1 MVDKA
6 TPSSAADQ
14 SLFVRGRS
22 WTQENLFATPLDT
35 AITLAMAVLLV
46 LVVWPVIDWAI
57 VSAIW
62 TGEDGRNCR
71 AAGAGACWPFIGA
84 KLNQFIFGRY
94 PIEEQW
100 RVILVFALGGV
111 SILWLAW
118 PNAPKKTTIA
128 IFLLVL
134 FPLLAAVLLT
144 GGWLGLSGVETNLWG
159 GMLITLV
166 VAFVG
171 IVASLP
177 LGVLLALGRQSKLPL
192 VRYASIAFI
201 EFWRAVPLVIF
212 LFMASNMLPLFF
224 PAGVTVDKLMRAL
237 VAVAL
242 FSSAYMA
249 EVVRGGL
256 QAVPKGQFEAAL
268 SLGMGYWRAMAFI
281 VLPQALKHV
290 LPGIV
295 NTFIGLFKD
304 TSLVYVIG
312 LFDMLGVITVNLTD
326 PTWFSA
332 QTAATGYVFVAFVF
346 WVFCFAMSRYS
357 VRLEQNLGQS
367 QQSSNTFASLR

>member
-1 MVDKA
+1 MMNAQDA
-6 TPSSAADQ
+6 MGWAQ
-14 SLFVRGRS
+14 R
-22 WTQENLFATPLDT
+22 NLFATRID
-35 AITLAMAVLLV
+35 AIITIGLSILLLTIAMPVL
-46 LVVWPVIDWAI
+46 DWAI
-57 VSAIW
+57 LSAVW
-62 TGEDGRNCR
+62 QGQDGSACR
-71 AAGAGACWPFIGA
+71 SASAGACWPFIYA
-84 KLNQFIFGRY
+84 KFNQFVFGRY
-94 PIEEQW
+94 PDAEQW
-100 RVILVFALGGV
+100 RVLLVFGLGAA
-111 SILWLAW
+111 SIGWLAW
-118 PNAPKKTTIA
+118 PKAPRKLQVGV
-128 IFLLVL
+128 FLLVA
-134 FPLLAAVLLT
+134 FPIVAGFLLT
-144 GGWLGLSGVETNLWG
+144 GGWLGLEAVETNLWG

-177 LGVLLALGRQSKLPL
+177 LGILLALGRRSELPIIRL
-192 VRYASIAFI
+192 FCIGFI

-224 PAGVTVDKLMRAL
+224 PAGVTIDKLMRAL

-281 VLPQALKHV
+281 VLPQALRHV

-346 WVFCFAMSRYS
+346 WIFCFAMSRYS
-357 VRLEQNLGQS
+357 VRLEANLGQGR
-367 QQSSNTFASLR
+367 NEADRFMTMR

>member
-1 MVDKA
+1 MTARQDMTDWA
-6 TPSSAADQ
+6 
-14 SLFVRGRS
+14 R
-22 WTQENLFATPLDT
+22 ENLFATRVDAVITFGMVILLL
-35 AITLAMAVLLV
+35 AIVLPV
-46 LVVWPVIDWAI
+46 LDWA
-57 VSAIW
+57 VMSAVW
-62 TGEDGRNCR
+62 QGQDGAACR
-71 AAGAGACWPFIGA
+71 SASAGACWPFIYA
-84 KLNQFIFGRY
+84 KFNQFVFGRY
-94 PIEEQW
+94 PDAEQW
-100 RVILVFALGGV
+100 RVLLVFVLGGT
-111 SILWLAW
+111 SLGWLAW
-118 PNAPKKTTIA
+118 PNAPRKIQVGL
-128 IFLLVL
+128 FLLVV
-134 FPLLAAVLLT
+134 FPILAGVLLT
-144 GGWLGLSGVETNLWG
+144 GGWLGLEAVETNLWG

-177 LGVLLALGRQSKLPL
+177 LGILLALGRRSELP
-192 VRYASIAFI
+192 VIRIFCVGFI

-224 PAGVTVDKLMRAL
+224 PAGVTIDKLMRAL

-281 VLPQALKHV
+281 VLPQALRHV

-346 WVFCFAMSRYS
+346 WIFCFAMSRYS
-357 VRLEQNLGQS
+357 VRLEANLDQGR
-367 QQSSNTFASLR
+367 NEADRFMTMR

>member
-1 MVDKA
+1 MAHKNMPVS
-6 TPSSAADQ
+6 PADW
-14 SLFVRGRS
+14 VR
-22 WTQENLFATPLDT
+22 TNLFSTPLDGF
-35 AITLAMAVLLV
+35 ITIAVAVLLV
-46 LVVWPVIDWAI
+46 LTLWPAMNWALL
-57 VSAIW
+57 SAVW
-62 TGEDGRNCR
+62 TGQDGAACR
-71 AAGAGACWPFIGA
+71 AEGAGACWPFIGA
-84 KLNQFIFGRY
+84 KFNQFVFGRY

-100 RVILVFALGGV
+100 RVLLVFALGGI
-111 SILWLAW
+111 SIGWLAW
-118 PNAPKKTTIA
+118 PSAPRKTSVA
-128 IFLLVL
+128 VFLLVA
-134 FPLLAAVLLT
+134 FPVVAALLLAGGMFGLT
-144 GGWLGLSGVETNLWG
+144 PVETNLWG

-177 LGVLLALGRQSKLPL
+177 LGVLLALGRQSELPVVRL
-192 VRYASIAFI
+192 VCVGFI

-224 PAGVTVDKLMRAL
+224 PAGVTVDKLVRAL

-346 WVFCFAMSRYS
+346 WAFCFAMSRYS
-357 VRLEQNLGQS
+357 VRLEANLEQS
-367 QQSSNTFASLR
+367 RDTASKLATLR

>member
-1 MVDKA
+1 MSM
-6 TPSSAADQ
+6 PSRESSISPAAWM
-14 SLFVRGRS
+14 RA
-22 WTQENLFATPLDT
+22 NLFATPVDG
-35 AITLAMAVLLV
+35 AITVIMGGIIVMIAI
-46 LVVWPVIDWAI
+46 PVIDWALL
-57 VSAIW
+57 SAIW
-62 TGEDGRNCR
+62 VGSDGSQCR
-71 AAGAGACWPFIGA
+71 VEGAGACWPFVTA
-84 KLNQFIFGRY
+84 KFNQFIFGRF
-94 PIEEQW
+94 PDEEQW
-100 RVILVFALGGV
+100 RVISVFVLGGGA
-111 SILWLAW
+111 IAWLAW
-118 PNAPKKTTIA
+118 PNAPAKARIA
-128 IFLLVL
+128 VFLLMA
-134 FPLLAAVLLT
+134 FPFLAALLLA
-144 GGWLGLSGVETNLWG
+144 GGVLGLAPVETNLWG

-177 LGVLLALGRQSKLPL
+177 LGVLLALGRQSELPIVRL
-192 VRYASIAFI
+192 VCVGFI

-224 PAGVTVDKLMRAL
+224 PAGVTVDKLVRAL

-268 SLGMGYWRAMAFI
+268 SLGMGYWRAMVLI
-281 VLPQALKHV
+281 VLPQALRHV

-326 PTWFSA
+326 PVWFSA
-332 QTAATGYVFVAFVF
+332 QTAATGYVFVAFIF
-346 WVFCFAMSRYS
+346 WIFCFAMSRYS
-357 VRLEQNLGQS
+357 VRLEENLGQS
-367 QQSSNTFASLR
+367 RGANSYASLR